1 MGSWKDLFI
10 KPAEKKEQ
18 EEKLTPIKENT
29 AQVSQNFSQPQNFTG
44 GIDQSLIAKMDTI
57 FEQSNQPGPD
67 LYEFVSS
74 IKKMEGKPIDEK
86 TKFETVFDA
95 MSTMGLT
102 KQRLIES
109 GQYYMGVFSEVKQE
123 FEKEYNATLQNTV
136 TNLNTQAE
144 SVMQENISL
153 QQQIEELNKKISA
166 NLTKSQQLRTE
177 AAANESKLMQSKIS
191 FESTHNTFVN
201 GVQKYIDG
209 VNAYLK

>member
-1 MGSWKDLFI
+1 MSWKDLFI

-18 EEKLTPIKENT
+18 EEKLTPIKENA

-67 LYEFVSS
+67 LYEFISS

-123 FEKEYNATLQNTV
+123 FEKEYNSTLQNTV
-136 TNLNTQAE
+136 TNLNAQAE
-144 SVMQENISL
+144 SVMQENGAL
-153 QQQIEELNKKISA
+153 QKQIEELNKKISE

-177 AAANESKLMQSKIS
+177 AATNESRLMQSKIS

-201 GVQKYIDG
+201 GVQKYVDG